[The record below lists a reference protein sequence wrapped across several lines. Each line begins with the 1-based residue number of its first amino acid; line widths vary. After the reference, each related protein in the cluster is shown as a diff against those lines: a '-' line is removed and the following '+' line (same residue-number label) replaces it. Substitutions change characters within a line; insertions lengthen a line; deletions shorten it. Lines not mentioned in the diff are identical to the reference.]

1 MTNTLSV
8 AEAKAKLSEIL
19 NRVRE
24 RGERYVIQRHGK
36 PVAAVVPVEDLP
48 LEHRLQADDWLN
60 AFLDLGPE
68 AAEGGPIAAVR
79 DGDQI
84 TIDIPNRN
92 IHLHL
97 PQQEIEARL
106 KEWQPPPP
114 RVKSGYL
121 ALYARWVESAD
132 KGAILPHRVD

>member
-36 PVAAVVPVEDLP
+36 PVAAVVPIEDLP

-60 AFLDLGPE
+60 AFLDLGP
-68 AAEGGPIAAVR
+68 
-79 DGDQI
+79 DGDEFA
-84 TIDIPNRN
+84 DI
-92 IHLHL
+92 LD
-97 PQQEIEARL
+97 EIVRERAAN
-106 KEWQPPPP
+106 PP
-114 RVKSGYL
+114 R
-121 ALYARWVESAD
+121 D
-132 KGAILPHRVD
+132 VDLGDD